1 MMLIILLVI
10 LVLLV
15 LAFLFT
21 RGKGKKEPKPA
32 AKPTSGGDCMFE
44 GEDVFNK
51 HVYKNTGELV
61 EDEETK
67 VACDDCGDYVYK
79 MDDSCY
85 DMIFDQ
91 TYNDSKNSGVC
102 TAKTT
107 SDKCPF

>member
-10 LVLLV
+10 LVILV

-21 RGKGKKEPKPA
+21 RGKKEPKP

-44 GEDVFNK
+44 GEDIFNK

-67 VACDDCGDYVYK
+67 VACGDCGDYVYK